1 MKKLQFISAILF
13 ASILLTTISCSKEN
27 ESDEALSSNAGG
39 TKSHKTGEN
48 CMSCHKS
55 GGEGEGRF
63 ALAGSVFNVQQSGYS
78 NAVVKLYTEAN
89 GSGTLKATLN
99 GDARGNFYT
108 TSGVDFTGGLYVAVA
123 GTGGNVV
130 YMNSPVT
137 SGACNSCH
145 GSSTSKIILN

>member
-1 MKKLQFISAILF
+1 MRKIQMFATFLF
-13 ASILLTTISCSKEN
+13 ATVLITTTSCSKEN
-27 ESDEALSSNAGG
+27 ESDESSSSNTGG
-39 TKSHKTGEN
+39 TESHKTGEN
-48 CMSCHKS
+48 CMNCHKS

-63 ALAGSVFNVQQSGYS
+63 TLAGSVFNAQQSGYS
-78 NAVVKLYTEAN
+78 NAIVKLYTAAN
-89 GSGTLKATLN
+89 GGGTLKATIN

-108 TSGVDFTGGLYVAVA
+108 TSGVDFTGGLYVAVT

-137 SGACNSCH
+137 SGTCNSCH

>member
-1 MKKLQFISAILF
+1 MKKLQIISAFLF
-13 ASILLTTISCSKEN
+13 AFMLLTTISCSKEN
-27 ESDEALSSNAGG
+27 ESDETSSSNTGD
-39 TKSHKTGEN
+39 TESHNTGEN
-48 CMSCHKS
+48 CMNCHKP

-63 ALAGSVFNVQQSGYS
+63 TLAGSVFNAQQSAYS
-78 NAVVKLYTEAN
+78 NAVVKLYSAAN
-89 GSGTLKATLN
+89 GGGALKATIN

-108 TSGVDFTGGLYVAVA
+108 TSGVDFSGGLYPTVT

-145 GSSTSKIILN
+145 GSSTAKIIIN